1 MNMISRTF
9 SQIKS
14 LFFHGLFTLFPIT
27 VTIVILHFSY
37 TLVAKWIAPIKAII
51 PAPLHTI
58 PGAEFVMVLL
68 SIFIIG
74 AILKFL
80 LLGPVVHQAEKLIKK
95 IPLVRIIYSS
105 SKILVDF
112 FNVPNPATVEKK
124 VVLVEFPRK
133 GTYNIAFLLESAQNN
148 FQRLLPDGGKKGK
161 EYYKVFM
168 PNSPNPTSGYFMIL
182 PKEEVI
188 DTDISFEDAIKT
200 IVSCGIHTPEHMGK
214 RNSRPPKAPESALEP
229 FDRDDEA

>member
-1 MNMISRTF
+1 VNLFYRTF
-9 SQIKS
+9 SSIKS
-14 LFFHGLFTLFPIT
+14 LFFHGLFTIFPIT
-27 VTIVILHFSY
+27 ITIVTIHFSY
-37 TLVAKWIAPIKAII
+37 RLVATWIAPIKPFI

-58 PGAEFVMVLL
+58 PGAEFGMVLL
-68 SIFIIG
+68 CIFLIG
-74 AILKFL
+74 AIIKSL
-80 LLGPVVHQAEKLIKK
+80 LLGPVIHQFEKIITK

-133 GTYNIAFLLESAQNN
+133 GTYNIAFLLESAKDN
-148 FQRLLPDGGKKGK
+148 FQHVLPDGHKKGT

-182 PKEEVI
+182 PKEEVV
-188 DTDISFEDAIKT
+188 DTDISFEEAIKT
-200 IVSCGIHTPEHMGK
+200 IVSCGIHTPTHIGTRSK
-214 RNSRPPKAPESALEP
+214 KPPVAPESALDSE
-229 FDRDDEA
+229 